1 MFIICP
7 LENLHQHNGMLF
19 DNKKNELTDMNYKID
34 KSWKHYAEWKKPVT
48 KDYASYDFYSY

>member
-1 MFIICP
+1 
-7 LENLHQHNGMLF
+7 MLF